1 MKRRKALPIGDIL
14 RQYLREE
21 GLESPLQ
28 QQRLLTAWPEVVGP
42 LGARYTENL
51 FIKNQALFVH
61 VTSPAFRQELNMA
74 KAILIRNLN
83 AKAGAQVITNIIFK

>member
-1 MKRRKALPIGDIL
+1 MKRRNALPIGDIL
-14 RQYLREE
+14 RQFLREE

-28 QQRLLTAWPEVVGP
+28 QQRLLAAWPEVVGP
-42 LGARYTENL
+42 FGARYTENL

-61 VTSPAFRQELNMA
+61 VTSPAYRQELNMA

-83 AKAGAQVITNIIFK
+83 AKAGGQVITNIIFK

>member
-1 MKRRKALPIGDIL
+1 MKRRNALPIGDIL
-14 RQYLREE
+14 RQFLREE

-42 LGARYTENL
+42 FGARYTENL
-51 FIKNQALFVH
+51 FIKNQTLFVH

-83 AKAGAQVITNIIFK
+83 AKAGAQVITNIVFK